1 MTQSQ
6 NYATIAAIINAIGIR
21 TLARCVGVS
30 PGTVINWRDRG
41 LPPAKGIKLAARRR
55 HAERMIAAA
64 IGMSVVDIGSIRRMA
79 AHEDAIR
86 AERKGRDLA

>member
-1 MTQSQ
+1 MTQPQ
-6 NYATIAAIINAIGIR
+6 NYSTIAGIINAIGIR

-55 HAERMIAAA
+55 HAERIIAAA
-64 IGMSVVDIGSIRRMA
+64 IGMPVADIRKMA
-79 AHEDAIR
+79 AREDAAR
-86 AERKGRDLA
+86 AVIKGRDLA